1 MAGFAFLAL
10 QPTKIHKR
18 RKSQKAL
25 HMIIHGLFFALL
37 QIWNLGAAKF
47 SSFFTSHS
55 FSFMGA
61 LFQRFIFCLKY
72 STKTNEDGFFSYSNL
87 TTFWLFMWWSVH
99 YSRISHSHK
108 IGFLQ
113 STVKF
118 VDQLR
123 RQKRKDQKI
132 GCRLVKEK
140 CIWKMAKPSLRV
152 RRHLPA
158 MPFTNVLQMESSY
171 FSTTS
176 SLTPQWVE
184 ISAQWGNPTLNV
196 IFNFVSARISL

>member
-1 MAGFAFLAL
+1 MDFS
-10 QPTKIHKR
+10 PTV
-18 RKSQKAL
+18 
-25 HMIIHGLFFALL
+25 
-37 QIWNLGAAKF
+37 IWRL
-47 SSFFTSHS
+47 
-55 FSFMGA
+55 
-61 LFQRFIFCLKY
+61 
-72 STKTNEDGFFSYSNL
+72 
-87 TTFWLFMWWSVH
+87 FWLFMWWSVH

-176 SLTPQWVE
+176 FLTPQWVE

-196 IFNFVSARISL
+196 IFNFVSARISIYIDLKISWQSVVSID